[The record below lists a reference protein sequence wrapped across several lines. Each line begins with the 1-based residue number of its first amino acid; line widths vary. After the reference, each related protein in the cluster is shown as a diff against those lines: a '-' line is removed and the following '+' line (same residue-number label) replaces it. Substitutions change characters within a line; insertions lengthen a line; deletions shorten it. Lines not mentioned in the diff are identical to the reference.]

1 MEYTETTYRSIAK
14 TLCANMGAHDQE
26 YSDLVNEMLESINKL
41 PQDQKLALK
50 SAYVFSRKVPK
61 EEREDVMQDLMLNLL
76 KYQAHDEKLIYS
88 IARCDWKDWWKS
100 YKTRSHYQV
109 LDSFEES
116 ITDTD
121 QDRGVRLADLLT
133 NEIRFEYLVDGKI
146 DGQYLWDKLPA
157 TIKPVIAKRLQSK
170 ALTGNERVKLHRYI
184 QSNGSSL
191 LAQS

>member
-1 MEYTETTYRSIAK
+1 
-14 TLCANMGAHDQE
+14 MGAHDQE